1 MAKHAVI
8 ELAVVHAGDIGRF
21 LGRVHVFFVHML
33 VIRMGVVML
42 FVRRGLRFLFRAVS
56 CQRRRQ
62 IVQGR
67 GEIVY
72 RSG

>member
-1 MAKHAVI
+1 
-8 ELAVVHAGDIGRF
+8 
-21 LGRVHVFFVHML
+21 VHML